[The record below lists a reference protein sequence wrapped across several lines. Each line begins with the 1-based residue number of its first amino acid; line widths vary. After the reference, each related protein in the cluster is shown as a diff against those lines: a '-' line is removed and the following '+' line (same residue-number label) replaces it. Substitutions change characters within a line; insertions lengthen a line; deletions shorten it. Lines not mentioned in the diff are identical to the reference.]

1 MVLSIWSK
9 ESWSCE
15 NLKSGNLDVQVFW
28 VRLRGWTIW
37 ARIMKLISLW
47 TDLNRRIL
55 TLRQILKEL
64 TNQLPSF
71 SDSSTSTTLASSL
84 SPPTPPRQL
93 LQLSLP
99 ASLPDEPSYT
109 PSDRPSRPS
118 VPTPGKYGTLYGGA
132 PSPGPNPSR
141 SFQPPGFVPPT
152 PPTNMARRRPW
163 TDSQAGTITHSKD
176 EKKKDSMQSLVRSA
190 KADSKLS
197 TSSWQEEYLARKK
210 ARLGDSW

>member
-1 MVLSIWSK
+1 MTKRLTPSQHFISQDL
-9 ESWSCE
+9 
-15 NLKSGNLDVQVFW
+15 LKV
-28 VRLRGWTIW
+28 
-37 ARIMKLISLW
+37 A
-47 TDLNRRIL
+47 
-55 TLRQILKEL
+55 
-64 TNQLPSF
+64 
-71 SDSSTSTTLASSL
+71 TTTTASSL
-84 SPPTPPRQL
+84 SPLPPPRQL

-99 ASLPDEPSYT
+99 ASLTDEPSSP

-132 PSPGPNPSR
+132 PSPGPNPNR

-152 PPTNMARRRPW
+152 PPDNMAKRRPW
-163 TDSQAGTITHSKD
+163 PDSQAGAITHSKD

-210 ARLGDSW
+210 ARLGDS